1 MKVLNLGCGWL
12 PVKLEGWLNADIVK
26 WNQDVD
32 LLFDIRKPF
41 PLVDNL
47 FDMVRLGKVI
57 DKLFYEEIPG
67 LLQECYRVLKPG
79 GWIRIITHDFE
90 WIAQQYINGVG
101 LDEIP
106 PSDTAGG
113 DLMTRIYSK
122 PVPPLAPELGVTLD
136 PKTGVHH
143 STFDFKL
150 LKKQLETNG
159 FVNVQRFELSDCLA
173 WHYHNKIQKWDTSDM
188 EIGLLRVQAM
198 KPSTS

>member
-90 WIAQQYINGVG
+90 WI
-101 LDEIP
+101 
-106 PSDTAGG
+106 
-113 DLMTRIYSK
+113 
-122 PVPPLAPELGVTLD
+122 
-136 PKTGVHH
+136 VHH